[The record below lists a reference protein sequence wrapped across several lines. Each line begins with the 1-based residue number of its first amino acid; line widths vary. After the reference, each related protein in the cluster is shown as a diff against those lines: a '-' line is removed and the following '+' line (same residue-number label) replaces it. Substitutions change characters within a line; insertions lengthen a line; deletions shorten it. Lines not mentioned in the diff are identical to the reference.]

1 MHCFATYVICNV
13 MFYVW
18 IDMYKY
24 IYLYILLQLIISF
37 IRTILVTLPFYFC
50 INLYVIFLFHIH
62 SLRMYADRY
71 LRAPRLPR
79 FPVVETFEDLP
90 ALYHVYYNEPPL
102 PYATPTAGIV
112 VQDLRTLVG
121 LPIHNLPLSIVNTS
135 FPLDEIML
143 ASTVMDWMRSNL
155 NFATLVT
162 FSQSKFDSMIF
173 MPPAHM
179 ALTARRQA
187 LRRIFII
194 LRNQALSESNSN

>member
-1 MHCFATYVICNV
+1 

-18 IDMYKY
+18 TDMYKY
-24 IYLYILLQLIISF
+24 IYLYILLQFIISF
-37 IRTILVTLPFYFC
+37 IRTILVTLYVYFC
-50 INLYVIFLFHIH
+50 INLYAIFLFHLH

-90 ALYHVYYNEPPL
+90 ALYLVYYNEPPL

-143 ASTVMDWMRSNL
+143 ASTVMDWMRANL

-162 FSQSKFDSMIF
+162 FSQSKVDSMIF

>member
-50 INLYVIFLFHIH
+50 INLYDIFLFHIH
-62 SLRMYADRY
+62 SLWMYAVRY

-90 ALYHVYYNEPPL
+90 ALYLVYYNEPPL

-143 ASTVMDWMRSNL
+143 ASTVMDWMRANL